1 MALQPGSRSALA
13 VGVEWASKVTAIAV
27 GFSLPAFIG
36 FGLDR
41 WLGSTP
47 VATMIGIVLGFVSGL
62 LQTIRL
68 ASNLPD
74 KKPPSLGRVH
84 PGPKR
89 SLSPEDTTDDQD
101 PDSPGSGM
109 Q

>member
-1 MALQPGSRSALA
+1 VALQPESRSALA
-13 VGVEWASKVTAIAV
+13 VGVEWAAKVTTIAL

-47 VATMIGIVLGFVSGL
+47 VATFVGIVLGFVSGL

-68 ASNLPD
+68 ASDLPG
-74 KKPPSLGRVH
+74 KKPPGQGRFH
-84 PGPKR
+84 QQPKR
-89 SLSPEDTTDDQD
+89 SLPPEDTTENQD
-101 PDSPGSGM
+101 PDSTGAAAP
-109 Q
+109 

>member
-1 MALQPGSRSALA
+1 MALQPGSRSAVA
-13 VGVEWASKVTAIAV
+13 VGVEWAAKVTTIAV

-36 FGLDR
+36 FGFDR

-68 ASNLPD
+68 ASNLPG
-74 KKPPSLGRVH
+74 KKPPSPGRVH
-84 PGPKR
+84 PEPKR

-101 PDSPGSGM
+101 PDPPGNGM